1 MKIELYVKNRD
12 MEKVEKHL
20 KKFLAKHL
28 KGKNKIELK
37 KISKLDEIH
46 KASSNKDYK
55 RIVKFYIEA
64 YLFDSALTHIG
75 KLLIDNIELRI
86 VFKYGSHGNL
96 ILIDNEIIDFV
107 EQEEKKGREA
117 VNKLYQGNS

>member
-12 MEKVEKHL
+12 MEKVEEHL

-37 KISKLDEIH
+37 KISKIDKIH
-46 KASSNKDYK
+46 QALSNKDYK
-55 RIVKFYIEA
+55 RIVKFYIEDN
-64 YLFDSALTHIG
+64 LLDSALTHIAE
-75 KLLIDNIELRI
+75 LIIDDIELRI
-86 VFKYGSHGNL
+86 VFKYGSYGNL

-107 EQEEKKGREA
+107 KQEEKKGREA

>member
-12 MEKVEKHL
+12 MEKVEEHL

-37 KISKLDEIH
+37 KISKIDKIH
-46 KASSNKDYK
+46 QALSNKDYK
-55 RIVKFYIEA
+55 RIVKFYIEDN
-64 YLFDSALTHIG
+64 LLDSALTHIA
-75 KLLIDNIELRI
+75 KLIIDDIELRI
-86 VFKYGSHGNL
+86 VFKYGSYGNL